1 MATQANQLREFMR
14 QHNQRSGR
22 VLAVTSGKG
31 GVGKTNTSV
40 NLAIALAQRGARVA
54 VLDADLGLANV
65 EVLLGLNSLYNLQH
79 VVTGEKRM
87 LDILVTGPGGIQ
99 VVPGSSGIARFADLG
114 PTARQNVLAGLEEL
128 QQSCDFIIIDTMAGI
143 GQNVVGFAAAADEV
157 LLVTTPEPSSI
168 VDAYA
173 MIKTIFIQRP
183 DAVFRLI
190 INQALNEQ
198 QGKAVAQKIMHV
210 AQQFLGH
217 SLSYL
222 GYVPRDPHVQ
232 QAVMQSHPFVMRF
245 TSAPA
250 TKCIHDIA
258 ARLHAQQV
266 DTGGNR
272 PGFFRRIAENLGLAP
287 VAAMPVISVRCWY
300 CR

>member
-1 MATQANQLREFMR
+1 MR
-14 QHNQRSGR
+14 QNQRVGR

-31 GVGKTNTSV
+31 GVGKSNTSV
-40 NLAIALAQRGARVA
+40 NLAIALAQRGAKVA

-87 LDILVTGPGGIQ
+87 HEILATGPGGIL
-99 VVPGSSGIARFADLG
+99 VVPGSSGIARVADLG

-143 GQNVVGFAAAADEV
+143 GQNVVGFVSAADEV

-173 MIKTIFIQRP
+173 MIKTVFQVRP

-190 INQALNEQ
+190 INQALNEAQ
-198 QGKAVAQKIMHV
+198 AKAVAQKITHV

-232 QAVMQSHPFVMRF
+232 QAVMQSAPFVLRF

-250 TKCIHDIA
+250 SKCIQEIA
-258 ARLHAQQV
+258 GRLHNQRGELDA
-266 DTGGNR
+266 NR
-272 PGFFRRIAENLGLAP
+272 PGFFRRIAENLGLASN
-287 VAAMPVISVRCWY
+287 A
-300 CR
+300 